1 MRRAKIVCTLGPATD
16 SYDQIKALVEAGMD
30 VARLNLSH
38 GTHAEHEERY
48 HHVRKA
54 SDETGRSVG
63 ILADL
68 QGPKIR
74 LGHFTEGPALL
85 ERGDT
90 FTITTED
97 EAEGNQQGCGTTH
110 PGLAT
115 DVTPGERILVDDGK
129 VCLQVTD
136 IDGPHIHT
144 TVIEGGI
151 VSDHK
156 GLNLP
161 GAAVSVPALSDKD
174 ETDLRWALRTGCD
187 VIALS
192 FVRSGRDIQDV
203 HRIMDEEGRRLPVIA
218 KVEKPQA
225 VEAIDDIVAAFDGI
239 MVARGDLGV
248 EMPLEHV
255 PIVQKRAI
263 KLAKRNAKPVIVAT
277 QMLDS
282 MIDNSRPTR
291 AEASDVANAVIDG
304 TDAVM
309 LSGETSVGKY
319 PIETVRTMAKIVE
332 AAEEDILAKG
342 LPPLTERNKPRTQGG
357 AVARAAAEMGDF
369 LGAKFLV
376 AFTQSGDTAKR
387 LSRYRSPIPL
397 LAFTPDPATRSQL
410 TLTWGVETFLGPH
423 VDSTDAMVDQVDELL
438 LKYGRCQKGDVVVIT
453 AGSPPGSRA
462 RRTWCGCITSGRTT
476 APSRGL
482 RLVLGAYVCVHEG
495 HGGFAGDGDVE
506 RVAAPGQGGPFDAH
520 LVECVGEQLPD
531 VVRLVGEEV
540 PRVFVALAFAAHE
553 ASRPVRDAAPVGV
566 DEAADEFP
574 GVGVDDVLLPG
585 FEGNEALVLPAG
597 AVLGKQACQVL
608 VVSLDGLTTDALYAM
623 HVVRGEDGSHRGFG
637 LVRHAWPRVGTR
649 DHQAG
654 HAVVHIVAD
663 VSVSEVLT

>member
-30 VARLNLSH
+30 VARFNLSH
-38 GTHAEHEERY
+38 GTYAEHEERFKR
-48 HHVRKA
+48 VREA
-54 SDETGRSVG
+54 AEETGRSVG

-74 LGHFTEGPALL
+74 LGRFTEGPVLL
-85 ERGDT
+85 ERGDD
-90 FTITTED
+90 FTITVED
-97 EAEGNQQGCGTTH
+97 GIQGDRQTCGTTYD
-110 PGLAT
+110 GLAA
-115 DVTPGERILVDDGK
+115 DVTTGERILVDDGK
-129 VCLQVTD
+129 VTLEVTD
-136 IDGPHIHT
+136 VDGPRVHT
-144 TVIEGGI
+144 TVIEGGM

-161 GAAVSVPALSDKD
+161 GVAVSVPALSEKD
-174 ETDLRWALRTGCD
+174 VEDLRWALRTGAD

-192 FVRSGRDIQDV
+192 FVRSGRDIEDV

-225 VEAIDDIVAAFDGI
+225 VENIDDIVAAFDGI

-248 EMPLEHV
+248 EMPLEQV

-319 PIETVRTMAKIVE
+319 PVETVRTMSRIVA

-342 LPPLTERNKPRTQGG
+342 LPPLTERSKPRTQGG

-376 AFTQSGDTAKR
+376 AFTQSGDTVKR

-397 LAFTPDPATRSQL
+397 LAFTPDAATRSQL
-410 TLTWGVETFLGPH
+410 NLTWGVETFLGPH
-423 VDSTDAMVDQVDELL
+423 VDSTDAMVAQVDEQL
-438 LKYGRCQKGDVVVIT
+438 LKIGRCQKGDIVVIT
-453 AGSPPGSRA
+453 AGSPPGVPGS
-462 RRTWCGCITSGRTT
+462 TN
-476 APSRGL
+476 
-482 RLVLGAYVCVHEG
+482 LVRVH
-495 HGGFAGDGDVE
+495 HI
-506 RVAAPGQGGPFDAH
+506 
-520 LVECVGEQLPD
+520 
-531 VVRLVGEEV
+531 
-540 PRVFVALAFAAHE
+540 
-553 ASRPVRDAAPVGV
+553 
-566 DEAADEFP
+566 
-574 GVGVDDVLLPG
+574 
-585 FEGNEALVLPAG
+585 
-597 AVLGKQACQVL
+597 
-608 VVSLDGLTTDALYAM
+608 
-623 HVVRGEDGSHRGFG
+623 GEDDS
-637 LVRHAWPRVGTR
+637 PK
-649 DHQAG
+649 
-654 HAVVHIVAD
+654 
-663 VSVSEVLT
+663 

>member
-16 SYDQIKALVEAGMD
+16 SYDQIKDLVDAGMD
-30 VARLNLSH
+30 IARFNFSH

-48 HHVRKA
+48 RRVRKA

-63 ILADL
+63 ALADL

-74 LGHFTEGPALL
+74 LGHFGEGPVLL

-90 FTITTED
+90 FTITVE
-97 EAEGNQQGCGTTH
+97 EGVEGDRHTCGTTYA
-110 PGLAT
+110 GLAA
-115 DVTPGERILVDDGK
+115 DVTPGERVLVDDGK
-129 VCLQVTD
+129 VCLEVTGV
-136 IDGPHIHT
+136 DGPRVRT
-144 TVIEGGI
+144 TVIEGGM

-161 GAAVSVPALSDKD
+161 GVAVSVPALSKKD
-174 ETDLRWALRTGCD
+174 EDDLRWALRNGFD

-192 FVRSGRDIQDV
+192 FVRSGRDILDV

-225 VEAIDDIVAAFDGI
+225 VEDIEGIVAAFDGI

-248 EMPLEHV
+248 EMPLEQV

-282 MIDNSRPTR
+282 MIDNARPTR

-309 LSGETSVGKY
+309 LSGETSVGKHATD
-319 PIETVRTMAKIVE
+319 TVRTMARIVE

-342 LPPLTERNKPRTQGG
+342 LPPLTGRNKPRTQGG

-376 AFTQSGDTAKR
+376 AFTQSGDTVRR

-397 LAFTPDPATRSQL
+397 LAFTPEPATRSQL
-410 TLTWGVETFLGPH
+410 SLTWGVETFLGPH

-438 LKYGRCQKGDVVVIT
+438 TRYGRCQKGDVVVIT
-453 AGSPPGSRA
+453 AGSPPGV
-462 RRTWCGCITSGRTT
+462 SGTT
-476 APSRGL
+476 N
-482 RLVLGAYVCVHEG
+482 LVRVH
-495 HGGFAGDGDVE
+495 HI
-506 RVAAPGQGGPFDAH
+506 
-520 LVECVGEQLPD
+520 
-531 VVRLVGEEV
+531 
-540 PRVFVALAFAAHE
+540 
-553 ASRPVRDAAPVGV
+553 
-566 DEAADEFP
+566 
-574 GVGVDDVLLPG
+574 
-585 FEGNEALVLPAG
+585 
-597 AVLGKQACQVL
+597 
-608 VVSLDGLTTDALYAM
+608 
-623 HVVRGEDGSHRGFG
+623 GEDDR
-637 LVRHAWPRVGTR
+637 
-649 DHQAG
+649 
-654 HAVVHIVAD
+654 
-663 VSVSEVLT
+663 

>member
-30 VARLNLSH
+30 IARFNLSH
-38 GTHAEHEERY
+38 GSYAEHEERY

-54 SDETGRSVG
+54 SEEVGRSVG

-74 LGHFTEGPALL
+74 LGRFREGPVLL

-90 FTITTED
+90 FTITVEPL
-97 EAEGNQQGCGTTH
+97 EGQGTGDICGTTYD
-110 PGLAT
+110 GLAA
-115 DVTPGERILVDDGK
+115 DVTTGERIV
-129 VCLQVTD
+129 
-136 IDGPHIHT
+136 HT
-144 TVIEGGI
+144 TVIEGGM
-151 VSDHK
+151 VSDNK

-161 GAAVSVPALSDKD
+161 GVAVSVPALSEKD
-174 ETDLRWALRTGCD
+174 IDDLRWALRTGAD
-187 VIALS
+187 IIALS
-192 FVRSGRDIQDV
+192 FVRTGRDIDDV

-225 VEAIDDIVAAFDGI
+225 VDNIDDIVAAFDGI

-248 EMPLEHV
+248 EMPLEQV

-291 AEASDVANAVIDG
+291 AEASDVANAIIDG

-319 PIETVRTMAKIVE
+319 PIETVRTMSRIVE
-332 AAEEDILAKG
+332 AAEEDLLAKG

-376 AFTQSGDTAKR
+376 AFTQSGDTVKR

-397 LAFTPDPATRSQL
+397 LAFTPDEATRAQL
-410 TLTWGVETFLGPH
+410 NLTWGVETFLGPK
-423 VDSTDAMVDQVDELL
+423 VDSTDAMVAQVDEELL
-438 LKYGRCQKGDVVVIT
+438 RIGRCAKGDVVVIT
-453 AGSPPGSRA
+453 AGSPPGVAGS
-462 RRTWCGCITSGRTT
+462 TN
-476 APSRGL
+476 
-482 RLVLGAYVCVHEG
+482 LVRVH
-495 HGGFAGDGDVE
+495 HI
-506 RVAAPGQGGPFDAH
+506 
-520 LVECVGEQLPD
+520 
-531 VVRLVGEEV
+531 
-540 PRVFVALAFAAHE
+540 
-553 ASRPVRDAAPVGV
+553 
-566 DEAADEFP
+566 
-574 GVGVDDVLLPG
+574 
-585 FEGNEALVLPAG
+585 
-597 AVLGKQACQVL
+597 
-608 VVSLDGLTTDALYAM
+608 
-623 HVVRGEDGSHRGFG
+623 GEDDS
-637 LVRHAWPRVGTR
+637 PK
-649 DHQAG
+649 
-654 HAVVHIVAD
+654 
-663 VSVSEVLT
+663 

>member
-16 SYDQIKALVEAGMD
+16 SYDQIKDLVDAGMD
-30 VARLNLSH
+30 IARFNFSH

-48 HHVRKA
+48 RRVRKA

-63 ILADL
+63 TLADL

-74 LGHFTEGPALL
+74 LGHFGEGPVLL

-90 FTITTED
+90 FTITVE
-97 EAEGNQQGCGTTH
+97 EGVEGDRHTCGTTYA
-110 PGLAT
+110 GLAE
-115 DVTPGERILVDDGK
+115 DVTPGERVLVDDGR
-129 VCLQVTD
+129 VCLEVTGV
-136 IDGPHIHT
+136 DGPRVRT
-144 TVIEGGI
+144 RVVEGGM

-161 GAAVSVPALSDKD
+161 GVAVSVPALSKKD
-174 ETDLRWALRTGCD
+174 EDDLRWALRSGFD
-187 VIALS
+187 VVALS
-192 FVRSGRDIQDV
+192 FVRSGRDVLEV

-225 VEAIDDIVAAFDGI
+225 VENIEDIVAAFDGI

-248 EMPLEHV
+248 EMPLEQV

-282 MIDNSRPTR
+282 MIDNARPTR

-309 LSGETSVGKY
+309 LSGETSVGKHATD
-319 PIETVRTMAKIVE
+319 TVRTMARIVE

-342 LPPLTERNKPRTQGG
+342 LPPLTDRNKPRTQGG

-376 AFTQSGDTAKR
+376 AFTQSGDTVRR

-397 LAFTPDPATRSQL
+397 LAFTPEPATRSQL
-410 TLTWGVETFLGPH
+410 SLTWGVETFLGPH

-438 LKYGRCQKGDVVVIT
+438 TRYGRCEKGDTVVIT
-453 AGSPPGSRA
+453 AGSPPGV
-462 RRTWCGCITSGRTT
+462 SGTT
-476 APSRGL
+476 N
-482 RLVLGAYVCVHEG
+482 LVRVH
-495 HGGFAGDGDVE
+495 HI
-506 RVAAPGQGGPFDAH
+506 
-520 LVECVGEQLPD
+520 
-531 VVRLVGEEV
+531 
-540 PRVFVALAFAAHE
+540 
-553 ASRPVRDAAPVGV
+553 
-566 DEAADEFP
+566 
-574 GVGVDDVLLPG
+574 
-585 FEGNEALVLPAG
+585 
-597 AVLGKQACQVL
+597 
-608 VVSLDGLTTDALYAM
+608 
-623 HVVRGEDGSHRGFG
+623 GEDDR
-637 LVRHAWPRVGTR
+637 
-649 DHQAG
+649 
-654 HAVVHIVAD
+654 
-663 VSVSEVLT
+663 

>member
-16 SYDQIKALVEAGMD
+16 SYDQIKALVDAGMD

-38 GTHAEHEERY
+38 GEHAEHEERY
-48 HHVRKA
+48 HRVRKA
-54 SDETGRSVG
+54 ADETGRSVG
-63 ILADL
+63 VLADL

-74 LGHFTEGPALL
+74 LGCFTEGPVLL

-90 FTITTED
+90 FTITVE
-97 EAEGNQQGCGTTH
+97 EGIEGDRTICGTTYA
-110 PGLAT
+110 GLAD
-115 DVTPGERILVDDGK
+115 DVTTGERILVDDGK
-129 VCLQVTD
+129 VCLEVTRT
-136 IDGPHIHT
+136 DGPRVHT

-161 GAAVSVPALSDKD
+161 GVAVSVPALSKKD
-174 ETDLRWALRTGCD
+174 EDDLRWALRTGAD

-192 FVRSGRDIQDV
+192 FVRTGRDIQDV

-225 VEAIDDIVAAFDGI
+225 VENIDDIVAAFDGI

-248 EMPLEHV
+248 EMPLEQV

-282 MIDNSRPTR
+282 MIDNARPTR

-309 LSGETSVGKY
+309 LSGETSVGRHAV
-319 PIETVRTMAKIVE
+319 ETVRTMARIVA

-369 LGAKFLV
+369 LGARFLV
-376 AFTQSGDTAKR
+376 AFTQSGDTARR

-397 LAFTPDPATRSQL
+397 LAFTPDQATRSQL
-410 TLTWGVETFLGPH
+410 SLTWGVETFLGPE
-423 VDSTDAMVDQVDELL
+423 VGSTDAMVDQVDELL
-438 LKYGRCQKGDVVVIT
+438 LRYGRCQKGDTVVIT
-453 AGSPPGSRA
+453 AGSPPGV
-462 RRTWCGCITSGRTT
+462 SGSTNMVR
-476 APSRGL
+476 
-482 RLVLGAYVCVHEG
+482 VHHIAE
-495 HGGFAGDGDVE
+495 
-506 RVAAPGQGGPFDAH
+506 
-520 LVECVGEQLPD
+520 
-531 VVRLVGEEV
+531 
-540 PRVFVALAFAAHE
+540 
-553 ASRPVRDAAPVGV
+553 
-566 DEAADEFP
+566 
-574 GVGVDDVLLPG
+574 DDSP
-585 FEGNEALVLPAG
+585 
-597 AVLGKQACQVL
+597 K
-608 VVSLDGLTTDALYAM
+608 
-623 HVVRGEDGSHRGFG
+623 
-637 LVRHAWPRVGTR
+637 
-649 DHQAG
+649 
-654 HAVVHIVAD
+654 
-663 VSVSEVLT
+663 